1 VTTWAVDPGGV
12 YVAPE
17 DVGEPRVLDAG
28 AVAVLTAWVDR
39 LVPGDAHW
47 PSASSTPAV
56 AYIDAMLQRAPAVQP
71 AVAAAIEAL
80 TAQDFL
86 ALGAD
91 DQIAALQALESSDR
105 FGGVFR
111 SVLEMTLEAYY
122 RDPAVEAV
130 VRERT
135 GFDSRRTMVGTPLPP
150 FDESRLERVR
160 SLPPRYRDS

>member
-1 VTTWAVDPGGV
+1 VATWAADPGGV

-47 PSASSTPAV
+47 PPASSTPAV

-71 AVAAAIEAL
+71 AVLAAIAAL
-80 TAQDFL
+80 AAQDFL
-86 ALGAD
+86 ALGDD
-91 DQIAALQALESSDR
+91 DQVAALQGLEASVEL
-105 FGGVFR
+105 GGVFR

-122 RDPAVEAV
+122 RDPAVDAV

-135 GFDSRRTMVGTPLPP
+135 GFDTRLTMVGTPLAP
-150 FDESRLERVR
+150 FDESRLQRVR
-160 SLPPRYRDS
+160 SLPPRYREA

>member
-1 VTTWAVDPGGV
+1 VPSWVVDAGGV

-17 DVGEPRVLDAG
+17 DVGAPRVLDAG
-28 AVAVLTAWVDR
+28 AVAILTAWVER
-39 LVPGDAHW
+39 LVPGDEHW
-47 PSASSTPAV
+47 PSAASTPAV

-71 AVAAAIEAL
+71 AVLAAIAAL
-80 TAQDFL
+80 AERNFL
-86 ALGAD
+86 ALGTGERV
-91 DQIAALQALESSDR
+91 AALQALEASEEL
-105 FGGVFR
+105 GGVFA

-135 GFDSRRTMVGTPLPP
+135 GFDTRLTMVGTPLPP

-160 SLPPRYRDS
+160 SLTPRYRQA